1 MKTFIIIDDEPL
13 AHDIIENYCSMIPNL
28 ELKKNCYSAI
38 EAMFYLSEHKVDFM
52 FLDIKMPKLKGFD
65 FLRTLAN
72 PPKVIVTTAY
82 KEYAIEGYELNVVDY
97 LLKPFSF
104 ERMLTAVNKVITTK
118 ETPTEISRTHETDTE
133 RFFIKTDKKHVQIN
147 LADILFI
154 EAYGNYC
161 KIHLSDGETLVN
173 HDKISNFETL
183 LPKTSFLRVHKS
195 YIVAVAKIS
204 SIEGN
209 RIHLSNQTVPIGQTY
224 KSAVTAIMK
233 P

>member
-38 EAMFYLSEHKVDFM
+38 EAMLYLSEHKVDFM

-118 ETPTEISRTHETDTE
+118 ATPVEISSNSETDTQ
-133 RFFIKTDKKHVQIN
+133 RFFIKTDKKHVQVN
-147 LADILFI
+147 MDDILCI

-161 KIHLSDGETLVN
+161 KIHLSNGETLVN
-173 HDKISNFETL
+173 HDKISNFQAI
-183 LPKTSFLRVHKS
+183 LPQNSFLRVHKS
-195 YIVAVAKIS
+195 YIVAVAKIT

-209 RIHLSNQTVPIGQTY
+209 RIHINDQIVPVGQTY
-224 KSAVTAIMK
+224 KSAVTAIIK
-233 P
+233 